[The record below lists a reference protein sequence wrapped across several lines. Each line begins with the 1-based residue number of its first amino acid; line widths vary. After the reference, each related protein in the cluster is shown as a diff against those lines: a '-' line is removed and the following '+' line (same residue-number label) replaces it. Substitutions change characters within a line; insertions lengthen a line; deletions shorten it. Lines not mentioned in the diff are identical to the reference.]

1 MKLEGKTALVTGAST
16 GIGREIAR
24 AIAANGGRVGLVAR
38 SVSRL
43 QETKDLIESAG
54 GQARVFPTDLRD
66 EKAINN
72 LVSNASRAWGD
83 IDLLVHAA
91 GVWHNGQSVY
101 EGVSLVD
108 MPAERINE
116 GLDVQIRAPMLLTRL
131 LLPGMIRKK
140 QGKILSITGTFERG
154 GVGWLDYFVAKLAL
168 EHFTSGLARELREHE
183 IQVNAISPSFT
194 ATEAACK
201 FFPEDVKTAISP
213 AEVAKLAIFLL
224 SEDAEHISGQSI
236 VIKNKA
242 EHRWSVLMPAGE
254 E

>member
-1 MKLEGKTALVTGAST
+1 MKLKGEIAVVTGAST
-16 GIGREIAR
+16 GIGRAIAE
-24 AIAANGGRVGLVAR
+24 AIAANGGQVALVAR
-38 SVSRL
+38 SVNRL
-43 QETKDLIESAG
+43 QETKSLIQGAG
-54 GQARVFPTDLRD
+54 GEARIFPTDLRD

-72 LVSNASRAWGD
+72 LASDVLETWGD
-83 IDLLVHAA
+83 IDILVHTA
-91 GVWHNGQSVY
+91 GVWHNDNSVY
-101 EGVSLVD
+101 EGVPLVD

-131 LLPGMIRKK
+131 FLPGMIRKK
-140 QGKILSITGTFERG
+140 RGKILSITGTFERG
-154 GVGWLDYFVAKLAL
+154 GVSWLDYYVSKLAL
-168 EHFTSGLARELREHE
+168 EHFTIGLARELREHE

-224 SEDAEHISGQSI
+224 SKDADNISGQSI

-242 EHRWSVLMPAGE
+242 EHRWSVLTPASKE
-254 E
+254 